1 MTTPRVMML
10 SWLYLSLR
18 MRSHMSTEASATQ
31 GMLLFRKCKNIVCHL
46 EFMFTRSGFMFTAH
60 IADTTVIVS
69 CPDISRSSQMS
80 TQPSTAPGM
89 HIIFSKYNIFG
100 YLIEFM
106 FTRLEF
112 MFTECVGSLRVM
124 VSHPC
129 MSLHSQTSTEPS
141 AAPTMCPG
149 NDVSYYVRMLN
160 LCLHNWCLH
169 KNTA

>member
-1 MTTPRVMML
+1 
-10 SWLYLSLR
+10 
-18 MRSHMSTEASATQ
+18 
-31 GMLLFRKCKNIVCHL
+31 
-46 EFMFTRSGFMFTAH
+46 MFTVPRGGSTGDSIMSRDDIEVTGVH
-60 IADTTVIVS
+60 TTVGNA
-69 CPDISRSSQMS
+69 QN
-80 TQPSTAPGM
+80 
-89 HIIFSKYNIFG
+89 NIFA
-100 YLIEFM
+100 YPIEFM

-160 LCLHNWCLH
+160 LCLHN
-169 KNTA
+169 